1 MSDFEQKTENL
12 REKIRGYKERSQL
25 TYKVIAQKVL
35 VPYSS
40 FRNFMYGC
48 KISENR
54 YNDINTSIDKMI
66 AELPW

>member
-1 MSDFEQKTENL
+1 MNEFDERTEKL
-12 REKIRGYKERSQL
+12 RDKIRGYKERSQL
-25 TYKVIAQKVL
+25 TYKVIAQRVL

-54 YNDINTSIDKMI
+54 YNDINTAIDKMI
-66 AELPW
+66 AELSW

>member
-1 MSDFEQKTENL
+1 MKEFDEKTEKL
-12 REKIRGYKERSQL
+12 RDKIRSYKERSCL
-25 TYKVIAQKVL
+25 TYKTIASKVL

-48 KISENR
+48 KISEDR
-54 YNDINTSIDKMI
+54 YDNINTAIDKMI